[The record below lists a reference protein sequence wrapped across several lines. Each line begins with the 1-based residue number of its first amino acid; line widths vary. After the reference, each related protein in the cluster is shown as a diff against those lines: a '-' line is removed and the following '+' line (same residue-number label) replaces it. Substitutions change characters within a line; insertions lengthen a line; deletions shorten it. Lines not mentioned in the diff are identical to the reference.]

1 MNRNQLISLLLLLTL
16 LCLLVLPVSAA
27 QTLDLTRTG
36 SIRLT
41 MRYDGKAVGGGE
53 LTLYQV
59 AVVRAASDGYVFVP
73 VAGMEGFAFT
83 AQELEE
89 ADLATRVL
97 AQAQENRLSGRAAQI
112 GSDGVVRFDGLAM
125 GLYLIEQTVSA
136 PGFSRVRP
144 FLVSLP
150 LEEDGT
156 LLYDVDASPKPEP
169 LTPEGTEPSEPS
181 EPTSP
186 TTPTRPSAPA
196 NPTTPVT
203 PSTVLPQTGQLN
215 WPIPVLLALGCICLL
230 AGLLLLRKERD

>member
-1 MNRNQLISLLLLLTL
+1 MNRKQLISLLLLLTL
-16 LCLLVLPVSAA
+16 LCLLALPVSAA

-41 MRYDGKAVGGGE
+41 MRYDGKPIGGGD
-53 LTLYQV
+53 LTLYPV
-59 AVVRAASDGYVFVP
+59 ATVRIDDGNAVFSP
-73 VAGMEGFAFT
+73 VAGLEDFSFS
-83 AQELEE
+83 AQELAQAE
-89 ADLATRVL
+89 LAERVL
-97 AQAQENRLSGRAAQI
+97 AKVKELGLSGQTKPI
-112 GSDGVVRFDGLAM
+112 GSDGTVQFDNLSL
-125 GLYLIEQTVSA
+125 GLYLLEQKTA
-136 PGFSRVRP
+136 ADGYSRVRP